1 MLTIADTDAALKKCE
16 SHIQWATIENKAGLV
31 ATTTDNLEIIALK
44 AKVAQLESNVA
55 INAGPA
61 VKRKRHDNNK
71 KTAPKA
77 IATCTVCQ
85 KTGHK
90 AEVCWF
96 GAENK
101 IRDAELALA
110 KAKSEGAPILNT
122 KRATASE
129 RKVLAAGVVTNTS
142 NSSADSPY
150 SLTCQLPASR
160 VPIASACT
168 PTLYKGYST
177 TAEALVTTLSL
188 RQRAK
193 TAVLDQMFVP
203 GTNDSIL
210 DSGAMAPIIEGTKG
224 TGARVRLVGVTGT
237 GVDAE
242 LADVIFPVRT
252 ATELYAIDTTGSQA
266 GSTLLVERTKDTIL
280 SLVSR
285 QPLACPKV
293 ETPNYYQANHR
304 GPRCLFR
311 RESG

>member
-1 MLTIADTDAALKKCE
+1 MLTIENTDAAIKK
-16 SHIQWATIENKAGLV
+16 L
-31 ATTTDNLEIIALK
+31 
-44 AKVAQLESNVA
+44 SNVA

-71 KTAPKA
+71 KTGPKA

-90 AEVCWF
+90 AEGCWF

-101 IRDAELALA
+101 IRDAELALSKA
-110 KAKSEGAPILNT
+110 KAEGEPILKT

-142 NSSADSPY
+142 ISSAESSY
-150 SLTCQLPASR
+150 SLTCQLPASC
-160 VPIASACT
+160 VPIASETACT
-168 PTLYKGYST
+168 TTLYKGYST
-177 TAEALVTTLSL
+177 TAEALVTTLSW

-203 GTNDSIL
+203 GTKESIL
-210 DSGAMAPIIEGTKG
+210 DSGAMAPIIEGTQG
-224 TGARVRLVGVTGT
+224 TGARVRLVGVTGA

-252 ATELYAIDTTGSQA
+252 ATDELYAIDTTGSQA

-280 SLVSR
+280 SLAVLLKAKFKIDFAVGIEEDSMIWR
-285 QPLACPKV
+285 NFAD
-293 ETPNYYQANHR
+293 TRRSYY
-304 GPRCLFR
+304 
-311 RESG
+311 